1 MINIKIQSHLKKCF
15 FFVSSFNSFL
25 DKQFSFFIFSF
36 NRKKINNNYKQ
47 QPEWSSTGH
56 SQRVVH
62 CGSIVARYSIPTPTK
77 APVWFSQFNRLQLV
91 PNRRRRKRRKNKTH
105 FRELYFCSTLTPV
118 RRRFVRLSRSRQVTL
133 RFCWP
138 SLSLAGLVELYARY
152 QVDVVGS

>member
-1 MINIKIQSHLKKCF
+1 MF
-15 FFVSSFNSFL
+15 FFLFEVSTASLTNNFPFL
-25 DKQFSFFIFSF
+25 LFSLSIE
-36 NRKKINNNYKQ
+36 KINNNYK

-62 CGSIVARYSIPTPTK
+62 CGSIVARYSISQQSTPTK